1 VKSLFARCNSGL
13 AFNLMSTHVDFRAD
27 NLFYEDPARAFDF
40 VKREVSPF
48 VTLCHDYLPKENSV
62 PFEFAIFA
70 YRSPSEL
77 RL

>member
-1 VKSLFARCNSGL
+1 
-13 AFNLMSTHVDFRAD
+13 
-27 NLFYEDPARAFDF
+27 
-40 VKREVSPF
+40 
-48 VTLCHDYLPKENSV
+48 LPKENSV